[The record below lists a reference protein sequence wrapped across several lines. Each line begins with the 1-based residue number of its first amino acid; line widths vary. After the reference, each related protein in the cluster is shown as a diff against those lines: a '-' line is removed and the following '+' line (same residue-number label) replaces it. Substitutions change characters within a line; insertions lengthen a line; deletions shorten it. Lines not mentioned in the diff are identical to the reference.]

1 MRLHELVQETL
12 KNKPLI
18 KKIPDP
24 KVAPI
29 VIRQVQPKTLFFNS
43 RYESGNLREVE
54 RVSDEEYN
62 LYLNFDH
69 NTLNYTQWY
78 FFSVRNIAKDVTVK
92 FNIMNLQKDDS
103 TYSIGN
109 KPFTYSMRYNQH
121 KGTNEWMRGGFDIEY
136 HRNKLVTRDRESA
149 VSTPRADLPV
159 LSLIIC
165 GMNN

>member
-1 MRLHELVQETL
+1 LVQETL

-24 KVAPI
+24 KAAPI
-29 VIRQVQPKTLFFNS
+29 VLRQVLPKTLFFNS
-43 RYESGNLREVE
+43 RFESGNLREVE
-54 RVSDEEYN
+54 KVSDAEYN

-78 FFSVRNIAKDVTVK
+78 YFSVRNIAPNVTVK

-109 KPFTYSMRYNQH
+109 KPFIFCSAQIRPT
-121 KGTNEWMRGGFDIEY
+121 
-136 HRNKLVTRDRESA
+136 TRMSSRAAD
-149 VSTPRADLPV
+149 STSSTGAIR
-159 LSLIIC
+159 
-165 GMNN
+165 